1 MEPFLLGSAASDGV
15 IKMLLVNPNLCGGVV
30 ACFLDNTV
38 RGRQVFFSFFSV
50 FHISDFD
57 KFASIVK
64 QMFVDMMFSF
74 KHFFSYFNS
83 DFFNQCTKVY

>member
-57 KFASIVK
+57 FASIVK
-64 QMFVDMMFSF
+64 QMFVDMMFNF